1 MAELKT
7 KENEASVEDFLNAVE
22 DEQKRADCWKIAD
35 LMKKATG
42 SDPKMWGAS
51 IVGFG
56 NRTVKYSTGRELDWL
71 VIGFSPRKQNLTL
84 YLSIGGGWNDDL
96 LSKLGKY
103 KTGKGCLYIKR
114 LSDVDENVLTE
125 MIDRS
130 AENKK

>member
-1 MAELKT
+1 
-7 KENEASVEDFLNAVE
+7 
-22 DEQKRADCWKIAD
+22 
-35 LMKKATG
+35 
-42 SDPKMWGAS
+42 MWGAS

-56 NRTVKYSTGRELDWL
+56 KRIVKYSTGRELDWMR
-71 VIGFSPRKQNLTL
+71 IGFSPRKQNITL
-84 YLSIGGGWNDDL
+84 YLAIGGGWNDDL